1 MPPDANALIR
11 KYCVPPGL
19 GFVAGEDAPV
29 QDTPAK
35 MENHRTEAFIDGDS
49 FFAAVYDE
57 IDTLLNSNDG
67 SRFFY
72 MSAWWLGLT
81 GFRNTLRVEGNWN
94 YENFESDNGF
104 LCADFDEFLIP
115 DGAGHY
121 FGLEDKLE
129 ELHTDGVDVR
139 VLPWV
144 LPFVADKR
152 VENKAG
158 MGGVNFPSLIS
169 ASSLRRKL
177 GNDRVVLNMLGH
189 TFGAVHCKMVICGES
204 NRMVAYTSGL
214 DPADGRLKPPGL
226 TPRNIAQSELRTYK
240 VPGNPAGQAE
250 MRQVCN
256 GLNNNV
262 LEKPIF
268 DVIASY
274 FATIPSFPAAHAAFL
289 LAVQNNDYK
298 VKIDIRWEEREWKL
312 ILSEV
317 TANGIEN
324 DIFYLKKTALE
335 EIKIY
340 LWPAKGWH
348 DVGVKVEGRAAG
360 AIHDFFRAM
369 WNEQLTRNVETF
381 RLNNLTIASHD
392 AAWPALGPRNAIDLP
407 VNTGRQYVQ
416 VLRTVPRMDY
426 SLGAKARGK
435 FLVPDSFH
443 KKFGVKGHRVKF
455 GPGILRIPVGAFA
468 SLQGLYTRQP
478 ISFAPNGCFEFKVAL
493 KRAISEADSY
503 IFIADQGLYALEIMD
518 WICARMQKKPSLKV
532 ILMFGADPADPPN
545 NFLAEAMNN
554 HLLNSVRYNTRI
566 HAQPANVVFYEWTGN
581 AVHCKVTIIDDTWCA
596 IGSANCMRRSL
607 YTDIELSL
615 ATLEPPTPDTE
626 LPTTAAEEANPPL
639 GKKAPSFVQRF
650 RRDLWA
656 HYCGIPLR
664 AAARNANQR
673 LQFTQLLKPRPALSI
688 WTPSWGAAPAGVTL
702 RPEISRQNL
711 YPFPLAG
718 PFNQRSYDREDAD
731 SRNAF

>member
-1 MPPDANALIR
+1 MPLDANALIR
-11 KYCVPPGL
+11 KYCVPPG
-19 GFVAGEDAPV
+19 FASFAPGEAAPL

-35 MENHRTEAFIDGDS
+35 MENHRTQAFIDGDS
-49 FFAAVYDE
+49 FFKAIFDE
-57 IDTLLNSNDG
+57 IAALLNSNDG

-81 GFRNTLRVEGNWN
+81 PFNNPLRIANTWDYDNNGAGN
-94 YENFESDNGF
+94 
-104 LCADFDEFLIP
+104 ATFDEFLVP
-115 DGAGHY
+115 NGAGQNE
-121 FGLEDKLE
+121 GLEDLLE
-129 ELHTDGVDVR
+129 DLHNDGVDVR

-158 MGGVNFPSLIS
+158 MGGVNFPSLVS
-169 ASSLRRKL
+169 AHSLRGKI

-189 TFGAVHCKMVICGES
+189 TFGGAHCKMVICGQS
-204 NRMVAYTSGL
+204 NRMVAFTSGL
-214 DPADGRLKPPGL
+214 DPAPSRRDAPGL
-226 TPRNIAQSELRTYK
+226 NATDIGNSLRNTY
-240 VPGNPAGQAE
+240 VAASANE
-250 MRQVCN
+250 MRAVCDA
-256 GLNNNV
+256 LNSGILN
-262 LEKPIF
+262 KPIF
-268 DVIASY
+268 DAVRNSMGLPSY
-274 FATIPSFPAAHAAFL
+274 AKF
-289 LAVQNNDYK
+289 VQDTQNGDYEYS
-298 VKIDIRWEEREWKL
+298 VGLRWEEREWKFNL
-312 ILSEV
+312 YDV
-317 TANGIEN
+317 ANRAFYIH
-324 DIFYLKKTALE
+324 YLKRDGNLNQ
-335 EIKIY
+335 IRIY
-340 LWPAKGWH
+340 QWPDGGWH
-348 DVGVKVEGRAAG
+348 DVGVKVEGLAAG

-381 RLNNLTIASHD
+381 RLNQWAIASHD
-392 AAWPALGPRNAIDLP
+392 SAWPGLKRRAAVDLP
-407 VNTGRQYVQ
+407 AHTGNQYVQ
-416 VLRTVPRMDY
+416 VLRTVPRMDF

-435 FLVPDSFH
+435 FLVPDDFQ
-443 KKFGVKGHRVKF
+443 KKFGFKGHRLKF
-455 GPGILRIPVGAFA
+455 GPGVVRIPVGAYA
-468 SLQGLYTRQP
+468 SLQGLYTRPP
-478 ISFAPNGCFEFKVAL
+478 IGFARAGCFEFKVAL

-503 IFIADQGLYALEIMD
+503 IFIADQGLYGLEIMD

-554 HLLNSVRYNTRI
+554 HLLNNVRYNTRI

-596 IGSANCMRRSL
+596 VGSANCMRRSL

-626 LPTTAAEEANPPL
+626 LPITAAEEANPPL

>member
-1 MPPDANALIR
+1 MPPDANALIG
-11 KYCVPPGL
+11 KYCVPPG
-19 GFVAGEDAPV
+19 FTSFAPGEAAPL

-35 MENHRTEAFIDGDS
+35 MQNHRTESFIDGDS
-49 FFAAVYDE
+49 FFTAIYDE

-72 MSAWWLGLT
+72 MSAWWLGLA
-81 GFRNTLRVEGNWN
+81 GFRNKLRVDGTWN

-104 LCADFDEFLIP
+104 LCADFNEFLIP

-121 FGLEDKLE
+121 LRLGDKLE
-129 ELHTDGVDVR
+129 ELHRHGVDVR

-152 VENKAG
+152 VENKAD
-158 MGGVNFPSLIS
+158 MGGVNFPSLVS
-169 ASSLRRKL
+169 AHSLRGKI

-214 DPADGRLKPPGL
+214 DPVDGRLEPPGL
-226 TPRNIAQSELRTYK
+226 TPQEITDSILRTYR
-240 VPGNPAGQAE
+240 AADLAE
-250 MRQVCN
+250 MRLLCD
-256 GLNNNV
+256 GLNNNK
-262 LEKPIF
+262 LEQPIY
-268 DVIASY
+268 DVIAAI
-274 FATIPSFPAAHAAFL
+274 FRAFPDYNGFNQAI
-289 LAVQNNDYK
+289 QNGVYEVK
-298 VKIDIRWEEREWKL
+298 VDIRWEEREWKL
-312 ILSEV
+312 TLIRVASGDY
-317 TANGIEN
+317 A
-324 DIFYLKKTALE
+324 IFYLKKTALN
-335 EIKIY
+335 EIKIHE
-340 LWPAKGWH
+340 WPNGGWH
-348 DVGVKVEGRAAG
+348 DVGVKVEGPAAG
-360 AIHDFFRAM
+360 AIHDFFRDM

-381 RLNNLTIASHD
+381 RLNQWAIASHD
-392 AAWPALGPRNAIDLP
+392 RAWQHLKRRAAVDLP
-407 VNTGRQYVQ
+407 AHTGNQYVQ
-416 VLRTVPRMDY
+416 VLRTVPKMDF

-435 FLVPDSFH
+435 FLVPDDFQ
-443 KKFGVKGHRVKF
+443 KKFGFKGHRLKF
-455 GPGILRIPVGAFA
+455 GPGVVRIPVGAYA
-468 SLQGLYTRQP
+468 SLQELYTRPP
-478 ISFAPNGCFEFKVAL
+478 IGFARAGCFEFKVAL

-503 IFIADQGLYALEIMD
+503 IFIADQALYALEVMD
-518 WICARMQKKPSLKV
+518 WIYARMQKKPSLKV

-554 HLLNSVRYNTRI
+554 HLLNNVRYNTRI

-656 HYCGIPLR
+656 HYCGISLR

-688 WTPSWGAAPAGVTL
+688 WTPSWGAAPAGVAL

-711 YPFPLAG
+711 HPFPLAG
-718 PFNQRSYDREDAD
+718 QFNQRAYDREDAD